1 MASTST
7 KRGEGLNGKPLR
19 VKVVARAEVTKYKGQ
34 GGDEK
39 LCLCVAVSDGE
50 VCQQA
55 KIYEKKHFTRFS
67 RASPLEHPLRSDE
80 GGYLVVTK
88 FTKVFVTSGVEVPA
102 AHEEMGVKL
111 LNPPPAKQVT
121 LTEALKSP
129 QKEKISVTGMIVQEE
144 AVKTVNVRGEDVPIK
159 VIILEDTSKAKA
171 KVSLWRDASMSP
183 TRPGDFVVVT
193 NQYRGETS
201 LSTTNRTKVEV

>member
-1 MASTST
+1 
-7 KRGEGLNGKPLR
+7 
-19 VKVVARAEVTKYKGQ
+19 
-34 GGDEK
+34 
-39 LCLCVAVSDGE
+39 
-50 VCQQA
+50 
-55 KIYEKKHFTRFS
+55 
-67 RASPLEHPLRSDE
+67 
-80 GGYLVVTK
+80 
-88 FTKVFVTSGVEVPA
+88 
-102 AHEEMGVKL
+102 MGVKL

-201 LSTTNRTKVEV
+201 LSTTNRTKVEKIETPLTRRQVKVVGLSVDGPTADLLLEDDDILTVSRIIDKCCACWHRH